1 MKGLHQQLAGKHREI
16 ELAEQA
22 VEKDRESWRTPT
34 ADMVAAH
41 DAKERLPRLRNEAAK
56 LATDIELGEAAH
68 QSLNHA
74 LTHMRTIDAGGRELS
89 LAITEAETAV
99 WRLRN
104 HLGQR

>member
-1 MKGLHQQLAGKHREI
+1 MKGLHQQL
-16 ELAEQA
+16 
-22 VEKDRESWRTPT
+22 ESKGRHIA
-34 ADMVAAH
+34 ADEATVARDEH
-41 DAKERLPRLRNEAAK
+41 LHETHLAKERLPRLRHEAAK

-68 QSLNHA
+68 QSLNIA

-89 LAITEAETAV
+89 LAITEAETAL